1 MSKTNFKISAFSGVM
16 TIADGEVSVP
26 QIPFVKKEKVKSVA
40 FPQSITRVEDYT
52 FANCY
57 ALTSVTLNDGLTYIG
72 KQAFASCAKLEEIK
86 IPSTVTQ
93 IGETPFYNCR
103 KLSKVY
109 VAKNS
114 TLDKEALVKDANGK
128 VEVVEY

>member
-16 TIADGEVSVP
+16 TINDGEVTVP
-26 QIPFVKKEKVKSVA
+26 QIPFVKKEKIKSVSL
-40 FPQSITRVEDYT
+40 PQSIKRVEDYT
-52 FANCY
+52 FSNCY
-57 ALTSVTLNDGLTYIG
+57 ALTSVTLNEGLNYIG
-72 KQAFASCAKLEEIK
+72 KQAFATCSKLEEIK
-86 IPSTVTQ
+86 IPSSVTQ

-103 KLSKVY
+103 KLSKIF

-114 TLDKEALVKDANGK
+114 VIDKDALIRNTNGK